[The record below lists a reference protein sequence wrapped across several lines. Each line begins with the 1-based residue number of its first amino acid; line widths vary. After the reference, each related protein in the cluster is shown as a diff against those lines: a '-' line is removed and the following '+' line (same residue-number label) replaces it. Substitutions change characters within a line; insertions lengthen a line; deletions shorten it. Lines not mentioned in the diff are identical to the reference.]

1 MAITAAAVKA
11 ALAALTDEQA
21 RKTVGW
27 IAAAVLAPII
37 LIAALLLSLLSGTT
51 QHNNAA
57 VDLVFNG
64 GVVPSSMSAEYA
76 AQVRVMQTCL
86 EELDSAVAEVN
97 DQMESGSLDG
107 NWVKAVFFS
116 LCFWDEHLK
125 LTPSEARDFADCF
138 VRYEERTRTVAS
150 GTDPDTGETIYTE
163 ETYTVAVPVDQ
174 EIAFNNLDA
183 AGYPITEDLVVNA
196 QAVYDRIAYGAADG
210 YTGEIQYGSSR
221 ITELDTSDFTAPT
234 TKNAEDLVAYVT
246 HAWESGWGYV
256 WGTFGQT
263 LTESLMESKIR
274 QYPDGVGS
282 YADVI
287 RSKWLG
293 GRTADCVGLI
303 KGYGWYD
310 SKSGEIKVGSNG
322 MADVG
327 ANGMFAAAEVKG
339 TIDTIPEVPGLAV
352 WSDGHI
358 GIYIGNGEVIEA
370 MNTLRGVTRTKLAGR
385 EWTHWLQIP
394 YISYV
399 EEKE

>member
-1 MAITAAAVKA
+1 MALPAAAARIV
-11 ALAALTDEQA
+11 LAALTNERA
-21 RKTVGW
+21 RKTAGW
-27 IAAAVLAPII
+27 IAAAILAPII

-64 GVVPSSMSAEYA
+64 GVIPSTVSAEYA
-76 AQVRVMQTCL
+76 AQVRIMQTCL
-86 EELDSAVAEVN
+86 GMQDSTVAKTNSQAE
-97 DQMESGSLDG
+97 DETLDG

-116 LCFWDEHLK
+116 LCFGDEHLK
-125 LTPSEARDFADCF
+125 LTLSEARDFADCF

-196 QAVYDRIAYGAADG
+196 QAVYDRIAYGTADG
-210 YTGEIQYGSSR
+210 YTGEIEYGGSR
-221 ITELDTSDFTAPT
+221 ITELDASDFTAPT

-246 HAWESGWGYV
+246 HAWESDWGYV

-263 LTESLMESKIR
+263 LTESLLESKIR

-282 YADVI
+282 YESVI

-303 KGYGWYD
+303 KGYGWLDTD
-310 SKSGEIKVGSNG
+310 SMSIRYGTNG
-322 MADVG
+322 MPDIGAD
-327 ANGMFAAAEVKG
+327 AMYRNAAVKG
-339 TIDTIPEVPGLAV
+339 PIGTIPEIPGLAV
-352 WSDGHI
+352 WKSGHI
-358 GIYIGNGEVIEA
+358 GVYIGSGEVIEA
-370 MNTLRGVTRTKLAGR
+370 MGTNYGVVKTQLTDRN
-385 EWTHWLQIP
+385 WTAWLEIP
-394 YISYV
+394 YIQYD
-399 EEKE
+399 

>member
-1 MAITAAAVKA
+1 MAMTAVAVKA
-11 ALAALTDEQA
+11 ALTALTDERT
-21 RKTVGW
+21 RKNVGW
-27 IAAAVLAPII
+27 IAAAILAPII
-37 LIAALLLSLLSGTT
+37 LIAPLLLSLLSGTT

-64 GVVPSSMSAEYA
+64 GVIPSTVSAEYA
-76 AQVRVMQTCL
+76 AQVRIMQTCL
-86 EELDSAVAEVN
+86 GMLDSTVAKINSQAE
-97 DQMESGSLDG
+97 DETLDG

-116 LCFWDEHLK
+116 LCFGDEHLK
-125 LTPSEARDFADCF
+125 LTLSEARDFADCF

-174 EIAFNNLDA
+174 EIAFDNLDA

-196 QAVYDRIAYGAADG
+196 QAVYDRIAYGTADG
-210 YTGEIQYGSSR
+210 YTGEIEYGGSR
-221 ITELDTSDFTAPT
+221 ITELDASDFTAPT

-263 LTESLMESKIR
+263 LTESLLESKIR

-282 YADVI
+282 YESVI

-303 KGYGWYD
+303 KGYGWLDTD
-310 SKSGEIKVGSNG
+310 SMSIRYGTNG
-322 MADVG
+322 MPDIGAD
-327 ANGMFAAAEVKG
+327 AMYRNAAVKG
-339 TIDTIPEVPGLAV
+339 PIGTIPEIPGLAV
-352 WSDGHI
+352 WKSGHI
-358 GIYIGNGEVIEA
+358 GVYIGSGEVIEA
-370 MNTLRGVTRTKLAGR
+370 MGTNYGVVKTQLTDRN
-385 EWTHWLQIP
+385 WTAWLEIP
-394 YISYV
+394 YIQYD
-399 EEKE
+399 

>member
-282 YADVI
+282 YAESGSSEHVRPDDELPVNLSGLETLNMTWDLFETAAQMDDLSD
-287 RSKWLG
+287 RQEMLNFAKWMEESQNLL
-293 GRTADCVGLI
+293 DWI
-303 KGYGWYD
+303 KLTQAEREAW
-310 SKSGEIKVGSNG
+310 KEGS
-322 MADVG
+322 AS
-327 ANGMFAAAEVKG
+327 A
-339 TIDTIPEVPGLAV
+339 
-352 WSDGHI
+352 
-358 GIYIGNGEVIEA
+358 
-370 MNTLRGVTRTKLAGR
+370 
-385 EWTHWLQIP
+385 
-394 YISYV
+394 
-399 EEKE
+399 

>member
-256 WGTFGQT
+256 WGTYGSV
-263 LTESLMESKIR
+263 LTDSLFAYKLE

-282 YADVI
+282 YADFI
-287 RSKWLG
+287 RANWLG
-293 GRTADCVGLI
+293 GRTTDCVGLI
-303 KGYGWYD
+303 KGYGWLNPDTMTIEY
-310 SKSGEIKVGSNG
+310 GTNG
-322 MADVG
+322 MPDLG
-327 ANGMFAAAEVKG
+327 ANQMYYNASVSG
-339 TIDTIPEVPGLAV
+339 TIDTMPDIPGLAV
-352 WSDGHI
+352 WHDGHI
-358 GIYIGNGEVIEA
+358 GVYIGDGYVIEA
-370 MNTLRGVTRTKLAGR
+370 MNTKKGVVKTKLEGR
-385 EWTHWLQIP
+385 GWTHWLQIE
-394 YISYV
+394 YINYD
-399 EEKE
+399 

>member
-1 MAITAAAVKA
+1 MAITA
-11 ALAALTDEQA
+11 
-21 RKTVGW
+21 
-27 IAAAVLAPII
+27 AAAVLAPII

-293 GRTADCVGLI
+293 GRTADCV
-303 KGYGWYD
+303 
-310 SKSGEIKVGSNG
+310 
-322 MADVG
+322 A
-327 ANGMFAAAEVKG
+327 
-339 TIDTIPEVPGLAV
+339 
-352 WSDGHI
+352 HQ
-358 GIYIGNGEVIEA
+358 
-370 MNTLRGVTRTKLAGR
+370 GVRLAGHGLHDDPVR
-385 EWTHWLQIP
+385 HQRDAGHRRRHHVPQCRSQGAHKYDPGDAWPGRLEERTHRRVHWRRRGN
-394 YISYV
+394 
-399 EEKE
+399 

>member
-303 KGYGWYD
+303 KGYGWLDTD
-310 SKSGEIKVGSNG
+310 SMTIRYGTNG
-322 MADVG
+322 MPDIGADTMYR
-327 ANGMFAAAEVKG
+327 NAAVKG
-339 TIDTIPEVPGLAV
+339 PISPIPETPGLAV
-352 WSDGHI
+352 WKSGHI
-358 GIYIGNGEVIEA
+358 GVYIGGGEVIEA
-370 MNTLRGVTRTKLAGR
+370 MGTHYGVVKTQLTDRN
-385 EWTHWLQIP
+385 WTAWLEIP
-394 YISYV
+394 YIQYD
-399 EEKE
+399 

>member
-196 QAVYDRIAYGAADG
+196 QAVYDRIAYAAGSRSWILRISLLRLPRTRRIWWHTSPMPGSPAGDMSGAP
-210 YTGEIQYGSSR
+210 SVR
-221 ITELDTSDFTAPT
+221 P
-234 TKNAEDLVAYVT
+234 
-246 HAWESGWGYV
+246 
-256 WGTFGQT
+256 
-263 LTESLMESKIR
+263 
-274 QYPDGVGS
+274 
-282 YADVI
+282 
-287 RSKWLG
+287 
-293 GRTADCVGLI
+293 
-303 KGYGWYD
+303 
-310 SKSGEIKVGSNG
+310 
-322 MADVG
+322 
-327 ANGMFAAAEVKG
+327 
-339 TIDTIPEVPGLAV
+339 
-352 WSDGHI
+352 
-358 GIYIGNGEVIEA
+358 
-370 MNTLRGVTRTKLAGR
+370 
-385 EWTHWLQIP
+385 
-394 YISYV
+394 
-399 EEKE
+399 